1 MIPIN
6 LFGEWVSGC
15 INCSHLAASWQGD
28 NIMAK
33 TEALNTTEVDAKVLE
48 EILQSIKSVKY
59 GTITITV
66 HEGKVTQLETSRK
79 LRF

>member
-1 MIPIN
+1 
-6 LFGEWVSGC
+6 
-15 INCSHLAASWQGD
+15 
-28 NIMAK
+28 MAK

-48 EILQSIKSVKY
+48 EILQSIMSVKY